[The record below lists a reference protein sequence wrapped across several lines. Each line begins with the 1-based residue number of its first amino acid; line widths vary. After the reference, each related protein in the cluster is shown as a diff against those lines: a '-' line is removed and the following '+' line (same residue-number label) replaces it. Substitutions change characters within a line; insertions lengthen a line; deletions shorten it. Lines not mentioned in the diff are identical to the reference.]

1 MLPLYRPLAYNVHT
15 CCLENNFLQ
24 TACSCFLAWCDL
36 LDYRA
41 AIPLLPKP
49 NQKRMQ
55 MLVEKAL
62 DLLERSG
69 CVRPKMHWPLHWPH
83 ALQRWQCLP
92 ACWSLERE
100 HKVIRRHGGL
110 RCNMA
115 HYENFVMR
123 ETLFRQIAALTQ
135 PGPTLTASGCYL
147 VKPHKPSKKVQ
158 AYLASLNLLPK
169 GFLCLVRQKLQIGQ
183 WSCCYSWWCLNLSGV
198 GSWNA
203 CSIWAHCLGLSLNVH
218 WWTICWIRMQWN
230 MTLVPVLEIESPV
243 TNSVT
248 HGRMVCLT
256 LAHVKK

>member
-1 MLPLYRPLAYNVHT
+1 MTICMPFVPKGLCASLFSGSSMDCGPMGCLNICNFGSHKPHLLFQDKKNVAGHKATKYFKCSASEMLPLYRPLAYNVHT

-69 CVRPKMHWPLHWPH
+69 CMRPKMHWPLHWPH

-183 WSCCYSWWCLNLSGV
+183 WSCCYSW
-198 GSWNA
+198 
-203 CSIWAHCLGLSLNVH
+203 
-218 WWTICWIRMQWN
+218 
-230 MTLVPVLEIESPV
+230 
-243 TNSVT
+243 
-248 HGRMVCLT
+248 
-256 LAHVKK
+256 